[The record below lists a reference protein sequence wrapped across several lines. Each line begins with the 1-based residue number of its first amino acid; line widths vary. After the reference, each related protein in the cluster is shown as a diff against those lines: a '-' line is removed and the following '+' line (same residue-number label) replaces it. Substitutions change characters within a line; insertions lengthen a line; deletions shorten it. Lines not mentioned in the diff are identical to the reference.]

1 MKKICANLLVGLF
14 VVMIIGAASRAGT
27 VGPVASVSETL
38 GRITGVL
45 LMVAGLY
52 YSARWSLKLS
62 GHTYKVGWQTVAT
75 IVFWYSLFAVFVGL
89 MMPFYARNM
98 FGFKYAVI
106 MVVVWSTVAYVSKRW
121 QQRLRKIERNRLI
134 EAATARSAS

>member
-1 MKKICANLLVGLF
+1 MKKICANLLVALF
-14 VVMIIGAASRAGT
+14 VLMIIGAASRAGI
-27 VGPVASVSETL
+27 VGPAANLSDTL

-62 GHTYKVGWQTVAT
+62 GRTYKVGWQTVAT

-89 MMPFYARNM
+89 IMPFYARNT
-98 FGFKYAVI
+98 FGFTYAVV
-106 MVVVWSTVAYVSKRW
+106 MVVVWSTAAYVSRRW
-121 QQRLRKIERNRLI
+121 QQRLRRIERNRLI
-134 EAATARSAS
+134 EASTAQSAS

>member
-1 MKKICANLLVGLF
+1 MKKICAILLVALF
-14 VVMIIGAASRAGT
+14 VLMIIGAASRAGV
-27 VGPVASVSETL
+27 VGPATNVSETL

-62 GHTYKVGWQTVAT
+62 GHTYRVGSQTVAT
-75 IVFWYSLFAVFVGL
+75 IVFWYSLFAVLVGL
-89 MMPFYARNM
+89 LMPFYARNM

-106 MVVVWSTVAYVSKRW
+106 MVLVWSTVAYGCRRW
-121 QQRLRKIERNRLI
+121 QQRLRAVERSRQE
-134 EAATARSAS
+134 EATPAQSAS

>member
-1 MKKICANLLVGLF
+1 MKKICVNLLVAVF
-14 VVMIIGAASRAGT
+14 VLMIIGAASRAGI
-27 VGPVASVSETL
+27 VGPAASVSETL
-38 GRITGVL
+38 GRITVVL

-62 GHTYKVGWQTVAT
+62 GHTYKVGSQTVAT
-75 IVFWYSLFAVFVGL
+75 IVFWYSVFAVFVGL
-89 MMPFYARNM
+89 IMPFYVRNT

-121 QQRLRKIERNRLI
+121 QQRLRRIERNRLI
-134 EAATARSAS
+134 

>member
-1 MKKICANLLVGLF
+1 
-14 VVMIIGAASRAGT
+14 MIVGAASRAGI
-27 VGPVASVSETL
+27 VGPATNVSETL

>member
-1 MKKICANLLVGLF
+1 MKKIFASLLVALF
-14 VVMIIGAASRAGT
+14 VVMIIGAASRAGI
-27 VGPVASVSETL
+27 VGAAASVSETL

-89 MMPFYARNM
+89 IMPFYARNT

-121 QQRLRKIERNRLI
+121 QQRLRRIERNHLI
-134 EAATARSAS
+134 EAATAQPAS

>member
-1 MKKICANLLVGLF
+1 MKKICANLLVALF
-14 VVMIIGAASRAGT
+14 VLMIIGAASRAGI
-27 VGPVASVSETL
+27 VGPAANTSETL
-38 GRITGVL
+38 GRITGAL

-52 YSARWSLKLS
+52 YSAKWSLKLS
-62 GHTYKVGWQTVAT
+62 GHTYKVGSQAVAT

-89 MMPFYARNM
+89 IMPFYARNT

-121 QQRLRKIERNRLI
+121 QQRLRTIERNRLI
-134 EAATARSAS
+134 EASTTQS

>member
-1 MKKICANLLVGLF
+1 MKKICANLLVALF
-14 VVMIIGAASRAGT
+14 VLMIIGAATRAGM
-27 VGPVASVSETL
+27 VGPATNVSETL

-62 GHTYKVGWQTVAT
+62 GHTYKVGSQTVAT

-89 MMPFYARNM
+89 TMPFYARNM

-121 QQRLRKIERNRLI
+121 QQRLRTIERNRLA
-134 EAATARSAS
+134 EASAAQSAS

>member
-1 MKKICANLLVGLF
+1 MKKICANLLVVPF
-14 VVMIIGAASRAGT
+14 VLMIVGSASRAGI
-27 VGPVASVSETL
+27 VGPATNFSETL

-52 YSARWSLKLS
+52 YSAKWSLKLS

-75 IVFWYSLFAVFVGL
+75 IVFWYSLFAAFVGL
-89 MMPFYARNM
+89 IMPFYARNT

-121 QQRLRKIERNRLI
+121 QQRLRRIERNRLI
-134 EAATARSAS
+134 EAATAQSAS